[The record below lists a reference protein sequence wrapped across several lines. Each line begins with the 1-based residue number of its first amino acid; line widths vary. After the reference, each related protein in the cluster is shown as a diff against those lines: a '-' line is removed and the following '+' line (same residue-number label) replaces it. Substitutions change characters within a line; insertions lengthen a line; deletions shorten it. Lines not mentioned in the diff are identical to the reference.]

1 MANIF
6 ETARADHRAKKFS
19 KGLDSAAELVK
30 TLSGP
35 GPFTIFVPTDA
46 AFDQLSDDQQNKLL
60 GDPGKLTK
68 LLKYHIVPGLHT
80 SEDLLDH
87 IFLKTLEGQRLR
99 VWADIYET
107 PLGEEEIVTGSDA
120 YGYIVEDSVTTAI
133 QESIKI
139 NGAHVILADVRADNG
154 IVHFIDKVLV
164 PQFMVL

>member
-6 ETARADHRAKKFS
+6 ETARAERRADKFT
-19 KGLDSAAELVK
+19 KGLDSAAGLVQ

-46 AFDQLSDDQQNKLL
+46 AFDQLSVDQQNNIL
-60 GDPGKLTK
+60 GNPGKLTK
-68 LLKYHIVPGLHT
+68 LLQYHIVPGYYT
-80 SEDLLDH
+80 AYDLLDQ

-107 PLGEEEIVTGSDA
+107 PLGEGEITTGSDA
-120 YGYIVEDSVTTAI
+120 YGYIVEHTVTTAM

-139 NGAHVILADVRADNG
+139 NGAHVLVADVRADNG
-154 IVHFIDKVLV
+154 VMHIIDKVLV
-164 PQFMVL
+164 PQFMKL